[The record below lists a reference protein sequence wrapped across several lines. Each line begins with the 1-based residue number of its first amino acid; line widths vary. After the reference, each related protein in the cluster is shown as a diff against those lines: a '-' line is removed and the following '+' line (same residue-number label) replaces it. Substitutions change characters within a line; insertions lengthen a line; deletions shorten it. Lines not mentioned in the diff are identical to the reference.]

1 MKALENLPHGISSEM
16 VSLGYLADSLLPLVY
31 TAAPQLSALKATGAT
46 EKLHSKLSTISRA
59 NITTASL
66 IAL

>member
-1 MKALENLPHGISSEM
+1 MGSVQKWF
-16 VSLGYLADSLLPLVY
+16 SLGYLTDSLLPLVY